1 MACLLMKEGVR
12 CEEVVLIAFQ
22 GHPNIFRTDILK
34 RKKKRNKSMRERWDG
49 GCRRARLFLG
59 SSSAHVFSGVSTLSS
74 HLASPLA
81 SSVP

>member
-34 RKKKRNKSMRERWDG
+34 RKKKEIK
-49 GCRRARLFLG
+49 A
-59 SSSAHVFSGVSTLSS
+59 
-74 HLASPLA
+74 
-81 SSVP
+81 